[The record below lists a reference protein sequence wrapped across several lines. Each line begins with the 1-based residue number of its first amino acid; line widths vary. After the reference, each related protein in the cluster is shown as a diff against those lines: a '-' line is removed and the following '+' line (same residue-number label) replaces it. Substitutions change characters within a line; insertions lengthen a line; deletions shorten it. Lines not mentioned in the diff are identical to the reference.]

1 MCASLAKLMITEFDP
16 ANTVAVRTYCL
27 CPRGNGSNLCFNEDE
42 LQKNLQGF
50 LEGKR
55 KGPPPGPAVQRI
67 GPLMKVTALTRLA
80 ILTAQEN
87 RSAILTLPIAE

>member
-42 LQKNLQGF
+42 LQKNLQGL

-55 KGPPPGPAVQRI
+55 MGPPPGSCCS
-67 GPLMKVTALTRLA
+67 TH
-80 ILTAQEN
+80 
-87 RSAILTLPIAE
+87 RSADEGNRPYSARNPDGARK